1 MLPLCSSLPSSDLT
15 NLNILA
21 FTSGFKNKNLNKN
34 NSRSDLLN
42 NNKLTYA
49 DIKNNPFFQQ
59 TVVSTVLNYPIFNQ
73 ATEIR
78 FSKQGNLKEL
88 LEEDY
93 DSLQYDPE
101 INAFCGVKTLS
112 GIDPNTGKKHYLHID
127 KDGIATSTTDSS
139 TATKVAQV
147 FMVYRKCDYVPIK
160 ADSETYW
167 DSFKSGYSFYSTADD
182 SPINYSTK
190 PDLLVG
196 CYRQGTGVDDNSITA
211 E

>member
-1 MLPLCSSLPSSDLT
+1 M
-15 NLNILA
+15 
-21 FTSGFKNKNLNKN
+21 GFENKNLNKN

-78 FSKQGNLKEL
+78 FSKQGSLKEL
-88 LEEDY
+88 LQEDY
-93 DSLQYDPE
+93 DSLKYDPN
-101 INAFCGVKTLS
+101 INAFCGVKTLT
-112 GIDPNTGKKHYLHID
+112 GIDPNTGEERYLYID
-127 KDGIATSTTDSS
+127 KDGVATSTTNQSI
-139 TATKVAQV
+139 ATKVAQV

-160 ADSETYW
+160 VADADNDTYW
-167 DSFKSGYSFYSTADD
+167 DTFKNGYSFYSTVDD

-190 PDLLVG
+190 SDLLVG
-196 CYRQGTGVDDNSITA
+196 CYMQATGADDNSITA

>member
-1 MLPLCSSLPSSDLT
+1 M
-15 NLNILA
+15 A
-21 FTSGFKNKNLNKN
+21 FTLGFSQKVLNEN
-34 NSRSDLLN
+34 NSKSDLLN
-42 NNKLTYA
+42 KNKLTYA

-59 TVVSTVLNYPIFNQ
+59 TIVSTVLNYPIFNQ
-73 ATEIR
+73 ATEIH
-78 FSKQGNLKEL
+78 FSKKGNLKEL
-88 LEEDY
+88 LQEDY
-93 DSLQYDPE
+93 DQGSIQYDPD

-112 GIDPNTGKKHYLHID
+112 GIDPNTGEKRYLYID
-127 KDGIATSTTDSS
+127 KDGVATSTTDSS

-167 DSFKSGYSFYSTADD
+167 DAFKSGYSFYSTADN
-182 SPINYSTK
+182 SPINYSTQ

-196 CYRQGTGVDDNSITA
+196 CYRQGTGADDNSITA

>member
-1 MLPLCSSLPSSDLT
+1 MPSSDYT
-15 NLNILA
+15 NINILA

-59 TVVSTVLNYPIFNQ
+59 TIVSTVLNYPIFNQ
-73 ATEIR
+73 ATEIH
-78 FSKQGNLKEL
+78 FSKKGNLQEL
-88 LEEDY
+88 LQEDY
-93 DSLQYDPE
+93 DQGSIQYDSD

-112 GIDPNTGKKHYLHID
+112 GIDPNTGEERYLHID
-127 KDGIATSTTDSS
+127 KDGVATSTTDSS

-160 ADSETYW
+160 ADSKTYW
-167 DSFKSGYSFYSTADD
+167 DAFKSGYSFYSTADN
-182 SPINYSTK
+182 SPINYSTQ

-196 CYRQGTGVDDNSITA
+196 CYRQGTGADDNSITA

>member
-1 MLPLCSSLPSSDLT
+1 M
-15 NLNILA
+15 A
-21 FTSGFKNKNLNKN
+21 FTLGFSQKVLNES
-34 NSRSDLLN
+34 NSKSDLLS
-42 NNKLTYA
+42 KSSYA

-93 DSLQYDPE
+93 DQNSIQYNSE
-101 INAFCGVKTLS
+101 INAFCGIKTLS
-112 GIDPNTGKKHYLHID
+112 GIDPNNGEKHYLHID
-127 KDGIATSTTDSS
+127 KDGVATSTTDSS
-139 TATKVAQV
+139 KATKVAQV
-147 FMVYRKCDYVPIK
+147 FVVYRKRDYVPIK
-160 ADSETYW
+160 VADGETYW
-167 DSFKSGYSFYSTADD
+167 DAFKSGYSFYSTIDD

-190 PDLLVG
+190 SDLLVG
-196 CYRQGTGVDDNSITA
+196 CYMQGTGADENSISA

>member
-1 MLPLCSSLPSSDLT
+1 M
-15 NLNILA
+15 A
-21 FTSGFKNKNLNKN
+21 FTLGFSQKVLNEN
-34 NSRSDLLN
+34 NSKSDLLN
-42 NNKLTYA
+42 KNKLTYA

-59 TVVSTVLNYPIFNQ
+59 TIVSTVLNYPIFNQ
-73 ATEIR
+73 ATEIH
-78 FSKQGNLKEL
+78 FSKKGNLQEL
-88 LEEDY
+88 LQEDY
-93 DSLQYDPE
+93 DQGSIQYDSD

-112 GIDPNTGKKHYLHID
+112 GIDPNTGEERYLHID
-127 KDGIATSTTDSS
+127 KDGVATSTTDSS

-167 DSFKSGYSFYSTADD
+167 DAFKSGYSFYSTADN
-182 SPINYSTK
+182 SPINYITQ

-196 CYRQGTGVDDNSITA
+196 CYRQGTGADDNSITA